1 MTLVK
6 KVLTDFFSLLPNAKA
21 ATEVADED
29 IREVI
34 KSLGLQNKR
43 AAMIRRFSE
52 EYLEDF
58 WTHVTQL
65 HGVGKYAADAYAI
78 FCSGK
83 WDRVQPVDHM
93 LEKYWNFLAAGG
105 VYEEVS
111 VGVDGAAE
119 CSVTREKASW
129 IKASGL
135 LRAPCPTH
143 LLGIRSTAAPHPP
156 PLPLSPLLTN

>member
-1 MTLVK
+1 MSLVK

-105 VYEEVS
+105 GYEDF

-119 CSVTREKASW
+119 CRIWNVDDT
-129 IKASGL
+129 L
-135 LRAPCPTH
+135 LPAVH
-143 LLGIRSTAAPHPP
+143 GSTAFLGAAMHFGEDEG
-156 PLPLSPLLTN
+156 LGEKRKG